1 VIELVPQRHSTGALD
16 RSRTYD
22 LRFRKPTLYPLS
34 YEGVEDHVSG
44 ATSKGLPVRGARM
57 RAGSATME

>member
-1 VIELVPQRHSTGALD
+1 
-16 RSRTYD
+16 
-22 LRFRKPTLYPLS
+22 
-34 YEGVEDHVSG
+34 VEDHVSG